1 MSIFITDLLAG
12 ILLVLSLLFLIIS
25 IIAYRRYRIGILL
38 LTSVAFLLFLFKAI
52 IYELNIYF
60 EWDLQILQVFL
71 LMDVIIL
78 IALYA
83 SVVKRG

>member
-38 LTSVAFLLFLFKAI
+38 LTSVAFLLFLFKAV

-60 EWDLQILQVFL
+60 EWDLQILQFSF

>member
-60 EWDLQILQVFL
+60 EWDLQILQFSF

>member
-25 IIAYRRYRIGILL
+25 IMAYRRYRIGILL

-71 LMDVIIL
+71 FMDVIIL

>member
-71 LMDVIIL
+71 FMDVIIL

>member
-38 LTSVAFLLFLFKAI
+38 LTSVAFLLFLFKAV

>member
-12 ILLVLSLLFLIIS
+12 ILLVLSLLFLIIA
-25 IIAYRRYRIGILL
+25 IISYRRYRIGILL
-38 LTSVAFLLFLFKAI
+38 LTSVAFLLFLFKAV

-60 EWDLQILQVFL
+60 EWDLQILQFSF